1 MDEMERLYISWRT
14 EGSYFN
20 KMIHCGENNNIWVEN
35 ALEYFPKEI
44 LWANRENLAFIST
57 AECHACRVARELCE
71 KREIILLS
79 ECFFPKSGT
88 AEDHIT
94 VRYFNYVVL
103 HEIAHAIKRHKSP
116 MFDNLSAKEKEDQEK
131 EAKELAM
138 TWFNQYVNSRN
149 NSFLKPITSAEIEEA
164 EKLIK
169 KCSNSSSQ

>member
-1 MDEMERLYISWRT
+1 MDEMEKLYISWRT

-35 ALEYFPKEI
+35 ALEYLPKEI

-79 ECFFPKSGT
+79 EYFFPKLGT

-94 VRYFNYVVL
+94 ARYFNYVVL
-103 HEIAHAIKRHKSP
+103 HEIAHATKKHWSP
-116 MFDNLSAKEKEDQEK
+116 LFDKLSLKDQESQER
-131 EAKELAM
+131 EAKEIAI
-138 TWFNQYVNSRN
+138 TWFNQHIDIIQNKY
-149 NSFLKPITSAEIEEA
+149 LKHITPEEIEEA

-169 KCSNSSSQ
+169 KCKE